1 MGMVNASAVPSL
13 SADSL
18 VAFSDIELLRLR
30 AGVAAELK
38 RRGLASN
45 VGQVA
50 ESLAIGFYNSTPG
63 CPVLQPAPTGTQ
75 NVDALSRRG
84 HRFSIKGVLDARKT
98 GTIYPDRDN
107 RDKQL
112 FEYLL
117 IVRIDA
123 DWQLLALYEFDWK
136 TFCEVRSWDSRMN
149 AWYVGLAAK
158 TLARATLLR
167 LRTHNQKMTVAA
179 MQMAL
184 MKVWAQRS
192 YLVAMRRQSLSL
204 PNMRSIRLRCL

>member
-1 MGMVNASAVPSL
+1 MPPIAP

-18 VAFSDIELLRLR
+18 FDLDDIGLLRLR
-30 AGVAAELK
+30 AAVAAELK
-38 RRGLASN
+38 RRGLALN

-50 ESLAIGFYNSTPG
+50 ESLALSLYNGTPG
-63 CPVLQPAPTGTQ
+63 RPNLQPAPTGTQ

-84 HRFSIKGVLDARKT
+84 DRYSIKGVLDARKT
-98 GTIYPDRDN
+98 GTIYPDRDD
-107 RDKQL
+107 RGKQL

-123 DWQLLALYEFDWK
+123 DWQLLTLYEFDWK

-158 TLARATLLR
+158 TLARATAFVPTAR
-167 LRTHNQKMTVAA
+167 SAA
-179 MQMAL
+179 G
-184 MKVWAQRS
+184 
-192 YLVAMRRQSLSL
+192 
-204 PNMRSIRLRCL
+204 N